1 MTAALRPL
9 ALLGPQHDRPTLR
22 EVLDRMGA
30 AEPYVLVSAGW
41 EERESETGRLDAHL
55 GEPVRSL
62 DLWPRCEAA
71 FESDADLRDVMFD
84 RHDRMKELSALYR
97 IRLAAEL
104 SAARELMGRTRP
116 DGEDSLVAPS
126 VDLACRAL
134 RELDDH
140 HCARVGAL
148 NEETFGRAAGR
159 ESLRSGRA
167 EIAETLAG
175 AGTLLVAGGHVGI
188 LYNRMRLFGV
198 AESLPA
204 ATAVVGW
211 SAGAMALTDRILL
224 FHDSPPQG
232 PGDAEILGPGLGLA
246 PGVVALPHASSRR
259 DLADRG
265 RVALLAR
272 RLAPELVVA
281 LDDGD
286 SLAAGAGRWTAR
298 GARRLSA
305 TGAVVDDLGEV
316 EA

>member
-1 MTAALRPL
+1 MTAAPRPL
-9 ALLGPQHDRPTLR
+9 ALLGPQRDRPTLR
-22 EVLDRMGA
+22 DVLDRMGA
-30 AEPYVLVSAGW
+30 SGPYVLVSAGW

-71 FESDADLRDVMFD
+71 FESDADLRHLMFD

-116 DGEDSLVAPS
+116 DEQDPLVAPS

-148 NEETFGRAAGR
+148 NEETFGMAVDR

-167 EIAETLAG
+167 EIGETLAG

-204 ATAVVGW
+204 ATPVVGW

-232 PGDAEILGPGLGLA
+232 PGDAEILGPGG
-246 PGVVALPHASSRR
+246 GGGGGGG

-286 SLAAGAGRWTAR
+286 SLVAGSDGWSAR
-298 GARRLSA
+298 GARRLSTA
-305 TGAVVDDLGEV
+305 GAVVGDLAEGQ
-316 EA
+316 A

>member
-1 MTAALRPL
+1 MTAAPRPL

-30 AEPYVLVSAGW
+30 AGPYVLVSAGW
-41 EERESETGRLDAHL
+41 EERESETGRLEAHL

-71 FESDADLRDVMFD
+71 FESDADLRHVMFD

-148 NEETFGRAAGR
+148 NEETFGRVAGR

-204 ATAVVGW
+204 ATPVVGW

-246 PGVVALPHASSRR
+246 PGVVALPHASRR
-259 DLADRG
+259 LDLADRG

-272 RLAPELVVA
+272 RLGPELVVA

-286 SLAAGAGRWTAR
+286 GIIAESDGWSAL
-298 GARRLSA
+298 GARRLSTA
-305 TGAVVDDLGEV
+305 GGVLEGLVEVGA
-316 EA
+316 